1 VLTSDGGRQ
10 RLGCRLILASASPR
24 RRELMERF
32 WPGQLQVI
40 VPQFDEQT
48 VVAGWNKPPDAL
60 ALCLTAGKIA
70 ALQQMPGLP
79 PRYCALAADTLVVA
93 GTEILGKPADAADAE
108 RHLRLLSG
116 RTHRVLTGLHVALH
130 QDGQTDC
137 LQAVEETAVRFAV
150 LDEAMINWYIG
161 TGEPF
166 DKAGSYGIQGAGA
179 ALVERI
185 DGCYYNVM
193 GLPVYRLLS
202 LLREAADRFTS
213 FAGLSDLLPWT

>member
-1 VLTSDGGRQ
+1 VLTSEGERQ
-10 RLGCRLILASASPR
+10 RLSCRLILASASPR

-70 ALQQMPGLP
+70 ALQQMPDLP

-108 RHLRLLSG
+108 RHLKLLSG

-130 QDGQTDC
+130 QDGITDC

-150 LDEAMINWYIG
+150 LDEAIINWYVG

-202 LLREAADRFTS
+202 LLREAADRFSS
-213 FAGLSDLLPWT
+213 FTGLSDLLPWT